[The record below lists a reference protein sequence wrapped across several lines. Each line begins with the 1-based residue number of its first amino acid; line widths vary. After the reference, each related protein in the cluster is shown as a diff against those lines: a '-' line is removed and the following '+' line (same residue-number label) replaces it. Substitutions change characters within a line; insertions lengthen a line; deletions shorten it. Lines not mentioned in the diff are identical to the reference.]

1 MASSQEKVVQYY
13 IARLK
18 DKRPDVRRE
27 AISGLEALG
36 AEAESALDA
45 LREVYEKDAE
55 VEIRQAAQKAGLT
68 IFMAFKKQKGG

>member
-27 AISGLEALG
+27 AIGELEALG

-55 VEIRQAAQKAGLT
+55 AVIRQAAQKAGLT
-68 IFMAFKKQKGG
+68 IFMAAKKQKGE